1 MVDTGASVSV
11 IFDKYLSSDEIINTS
26 VNTKLNGISGSIN
39 AKGLVN
45 ITMYANKLKLCHE
58 FVVINSLDNEW
69 HGIVGSDFFYN
80 YSANINYEKLSLS
93 LWIRND
99 KISIPMQ
106 STYTYCKSIPARC
119 EKIFYFRVEVSDE
132 CVVIPEEVCEGVFIA
147 ASLATPDAE
156 NMIPVRI
163 LNVRDEDITIKNF
176 NPKIEKLQDYQL
188 CDFQN
193 NYNNSVN
200 RVDRLLD
207 IIKTQDLNKE
217 ERFSLQKI
225 CAKYSDVF
233 HLENDALT
241 VSNIYKERIHLQKF
255 VKPVYVKPYR
265 IPHAQKEEV
274 KKQVDDMLRA
284 GIIEETRSPWSS
296 PVLIVPKKSDI
307 NGTKKWRLVIDY
319 RLLNKQIEDD
329 KFPLPNITD
338 ILDSLSGAVY
348 FSHLD
353 LSQGYY
359 QIELEPSS
367 RPCTA
372 FTTDRGQYRL
382 RRLPQ
387 GLKSSP
393 HAFSRAMSVA
403 MSGLTYESCFVY
415 LDDLI
420 VFGNNLIN
428 HNKNLTK
435 VLQRLRDVNLK
446 LNPNKCQFLKKD
458 ILYLGHIISA
468 DGVSPDPSKIEVL
481 QKYPVPKDSN
491 ETKRFVAFANYYRK
505 FVKNFSHIAAP
516 LNNLSKK
523 GQRFLWTDK
532 CQQSFETLKQALM
545 NPPILQYPNF
555 SQDNIFILKTDAS
568 ASSIGAVISNSD
580 DKPIAYASRSLNKA
594 EKNYSVISKELLA
607 ITWAVQHFR
616 PYLFS
621 RKFVI
626 LTDHRPLIYLFGMTN
641 PSSRL
646 TKFRL
651 ILEEYDF
658 VVKYIKGKDNVVA
671 DALSRIDISSDE
683 LKSMNNGVC
692 SSIYAITRA
701 QYKNI
706 ENNAQQ
712 TLETDFDKRPDH
724 PGVVELLKRPK
735 DSFQL
740 CPLTTSDFR
749 KLKNFHGYDCKLGN
763 LICVKDA
770 RKIYLLRDPRST
782 LNLGKTLRDLNI
794 LCEKYEIP
802 EIIIIKNK
810 DSALLLKELVKFS
823 TQIKNSHTKIS
834 IIKDVNNISDLE
846 TRHII
851 LNDYHILPTGGHA
864 GIRRMYNNIKKHYFW
879 TGLQK
884 DVEKYVKK
892 CDDCQRHKYSIP
904 NKEPMS
910 ITSTASSGFQKIYL
924 DLVGPI
930 EEDCEGNR
938 YILTLQCELSKFVEG
953 YPLKNKES
961 LTVAKAFVENFILR
975 YGIPEEI
982 VSDRGTEFLA
992 STLNET
998 CKLLKIKKLHST
1010 AYHHETLGSLENTHK
1025 QLGAYLRIQVGKN
1038 PNTWSSW
1045 VPYWCFSYNNTVHT
1059 ETKYTPHELIFGK
1072 MAKLPSNLANNKI
1085 DPIYNFDEYPAELKY
1100 RLQQACHDARNNLI
1114 ASKVKRKDRV
1124 DKQAKTI
1131 SYSPGN
1137 KVMLKNETGNKI
1149 EALYKG
1155 PYSIVENKSPNVIIK
1170 VDNKLVEVHKNRVK
1184 LYHS

>member
-11 IFDKYLSSDEIINTS
+11 IFDKYLSNDEIISTS
-26 VNTKLNGISGSIN
+26 IKTKLNGISGSIV
-39 AKGLVN
+39 AKGLAN
-45 ITMYANKLKLCHE
+45 ITMYVNKLKLCHE
-58 FVVINSLDNEW
+58 FVIINALDHEW
-69 HGIVGSDFFYN
+69 HGILGSDFFYN
-80 YSANINYEKLSLS
+80 YSANIDYEKLLLS
-93 LWIRND
+93 LGFGDD

-106 STYTYCKSIPARC
+106 SAYTYCKSISARC
-119 EKIFYFRVEVSDE
+119 EVIIYFKVEILED
-132 CVVIPEEVCEGVFIA
+132 CVVMPEEICEGVFVA
-147 ASLATPDAE
+147 ASLATPNAQ
-156 NMIPVRI
+156 NMIPVKI
-163 LNVRDEDITIKNF
+163 LNVRDENIVIKNF
-176 NPKIEKLQDYQL
+176 NPKIQKLQDFHL
-188 CDFQN
+188 CHFKS
-193 NYNNSVN
+193 YSNNSVN

-207 IIKTQDLNKE
+207 LIKTQDLNKE
-217 ERFSLQKI
+217 EKYSLQKI

-233 HLENDALT
+233 HLENDSLT
-241 VSNIYKERIHLQKF
+241 VTNIYKERIHLQKF
-255 VKPVYVKPYR
+255 AKPVYVKPYR
-265 IPHAQKEEV
+265 IPYAQKAEV
-274 KKQVDDMLRA
+274 EKQVGDMLRA
-284 GIIEETRSPWSS
+284 GVIEETRSPWSS
-296 PVLIVPKKSDI
+296 PILIVPKKNDA
-307 NGTKKWRLVIDY
+307 NGNKKWRLVIDY
-319 RLLNKQIEDD
+319 RLLNKQVEDD
-329 KFPLPNITD
+329 KFPLPNITE
-338 ILDSLSGAVY
+338 ILDSLSGAMY

-382 RRLPQ
+382 CRLPQ

-435 VLQRLRDVNLK
+435 ILQRLREVNLK
-446 LNPNKCQFLKKD
+446 LNPNKCEFLKKD

-468 DGVSPDPSKIEVL
+468 EGVSPDPSKIEVL
-481 QKYPVPKDSN
+481 QNYPVPKDSN

-505 FVKNFSHIAAP
+505 FVKNFSHIATP
-516 LNNLSKK
+516 LNRLTKK
-523 GQRFLWTDK
+523 GQKFIWTDE
-532 CQQSFETLKQALM
+532 CQQSFDILKQALM
-545 NPPILQYPNF
+545 SPPILQYPNF
-555 SQDNIFILKTDAS
+555 SKDNTFILKTDAS
-568 ASSIGAVISNSD
+568 AYSVGAVISNSD

-607 ITWAVQHFR
+607 ITWAVKHFR

-671 DALSRIDISSDE
+671 DALSRVDISSDE

-692 SSIYAITRA
+692 DTIYAITRA
-701 QYKNI
+701 QSKKF
-706 ENNAQQ
+706 EHNAEH
-712 TLETDFDKRPDH
+712 TCKSDFDKRLDH

-735 DSFQL
+735 NSFQL
-740 CPLTTSDFR
+740 CPLKKVDFH
-749 KLKNFHGYDCKLGN
+749 KLSNNNKYDFKLGN
-763 LICVKDA
+763 LIYVRDS
-770 RKIYLLRDPRST
+770 RIIYLLQDPRSA
-782 LNLGKTLRDLNI
+782 LDLGKTLRDLNI
-794 LCEKYEIP
+794 LYEKFEIP
-802 EIIIIKNK
+802 EIIIVKNEN
-810 DSALLLKELVKFS
+810 SALLLKELVKYS
-823 TQIKNSHTKIS
+823 SQITNMKIS
-834 IIKDVNNISDLE
+834 IIKDTNNISDLE
-846 TRHII
+846 ARHII

-864 GIRRMYNNIKKHYFW
+864 GIKRMYNNIKKLYFW
-879 TGLQK
+879 SGLQK
-884 DVEKYVKK
+884 DVEEYVKK
-892 CDDCQRHKYSIP
+892 CDDCQRYKHSIL
-904 NKEPMS
+904 NKEPMV
-910 ITSTASSGFQKIYL
+910 ITSTASSGFQKVYL

-930 EEDCEGNR
+930 EEDCEGNL

-961 LTVAKAFVENFILR
+961 VTVAKAFVENFVLR
-975 YGIPEEI
+975 YGIPDEI
-982 VSDRGTEFLA
+982 VSDQGTEFLA

-998 CKLLKIKKLHST
+998 CKLLKVKKVHST
-1010 AYHHETLGSLENTHK
+1010 AYHHETLGSLENSHK
-1025 QLGAYLRIQVGKN
+1025 NLRTFLRIQVAKN

-1045 VPYWCFSYNNTVHT
+1045 IPYWCFAYNNTVHT

-1072 MAKLPSNLANNKI
+1072 IAKLPSNLVNNQI
-1085 DPIYNFDEYPAELKY
+1085 DPLYNFEDYPKELKY
-1100 RLQQACHDARNNLI
+1100 RLQQACHDAKNNLI
-1114 ASKVKRKDRV
+1114 ASKVKRKERF
-1124 DKQAKTI
+1124 DKQAKTMN
-1131 SYSPGN
+1131 YNPGN
-1137 KVMLKNETGNKI
+1137 KVLLKNEIGNKM
-1149 EALYKG
+1149 EPLYKG
-1155 PYSIVENKSPNVIIK
+1155 PYNIVENKPPNVVIRI
-1170 VDNKLVEVHKNRVK
+1170 DNKLLEVHKNRVK